1 MVWETIDHK
10 NAGSSRITPFCFQRR
25 ALEAA
30 IHVGGDRAMKK
41 LRLGFAIIYLVALLL
56 SLTAFQAAAQ
66 DATFVGSWDMT
77 VTGGGRGGQNGGQ
90 GGGQGDGQS
99 GNQAGGGHHGGGGP
113 QSLTITKDG
122 DKFKVTH
129 KTPRGENTADATV
142 SGNTISW
149 TEQRQGRDGNIMKI
163 EFKATL
169 DGDTLKGT
177 MGGGQFTRE
186 FTAAKHAS

>member
-1 MVWETIDHK
+1 
-10 NAGSSRITPFCFQRR
+10 
-25 ALEAA
+25 
-30 IHVGGDRAMKK
+30 MKK
-41 LRLGFAIIYLVALLL
+41 LRLGFAVFYLVALLL
-56 SLTAFQAAAQ
+56 SMTAFQAAAQ
-66 DATFVGSWDMT
+66 AANFVGTWDMT
-77 VTGGGRGGQNGGQ
+77 VTGGGRGGGQ
-90 GGGQGDGQS
+90 GGGQADGQN
-99 GNQAGGGHHGGGGP
+99 GGQAGGGHHGGGGP
-113 QSLTITKDG
+113 QLLTIAKDG

-129 KTPRGENTADATV
+129 KTPRGENTSDATV

-149 TEQRQGRDGNIMKI
+149 TEQRQGRDGSTMKI

>member
-1 MVWETIDHK
+1 
-10 NAGSSRITPFCFQRR
+10 
-25 ALEAA
+25 
-30 IHVGGDRAMKK
+30 MKK
-41 LRLGFAIIYLVALLL
+41 LRLGFAGFYVIALLL

-66 DATFVGSWDMT
+66 DANFVGTWDMT
-77 VTGGGRGGQNGGQ
+77 VTGGGRGGGQ
-90 GGGQGDGQS
+90 GGGQDNG
-99 GNQAGGGHHGGGGP
+99 QAGGGHRGGGGA

-122 DKFKVTH
+122 DKLKVTH
-129 KTPRGENTADATV
+129 KTPRGDNTSDAAV

-149 TEQRQGRDGNIMKI
+149 TEQRQGRDGNNMQI

-186 FTAAKHAS
+186 FTAKRGS

>member
-1 MVWETIDHK
+1 
-10 NAGSSRITPFCFQRR
+10 
-25 ALEAA
+25 
-30 IHVGGDRAMKK
+30 MKK

>member
-1 MVWETIDHK
+1 
-10 NAGSSRITPFCFQRR
+10 
-25 ALEAA
+25 
-30 IHVGGDRAMKK
+30 MKK
-41 LRLGFAIIYLVALLL
+41 LRLSFAVFYLVALLL

-66 DATFVGSWDMT
+66 DANFVGNWDMT
-77 VTGGGRGGQNGGQ
+77 ITGGGRGGGQGGGQ
-90 GGGQGDGQS
+90 SDGQSGGQGDGQ
-99 GNQAGGGHHGGGGP
+99 AGGGHRGGRGGA
-113 QSLTITKDG
+113 QSITIAKDG

-129 KTPRGENTADATV
+129 KTPRGDNTSDATV

-149 TEQRQGRDGNIMKI
+149 TEQRQGRDVNTMKI

-186 FTAAKHAS
+186 FTAARHAS

>member
-1 MVWETIDHK
+1 
-10 NAGSSRITPFCFQRR
+10 
-25 ALEAA
+25 
-30 IHVGGDRAMKK
+30 MKK
-41 LRLGFAIIYLVALLL
+41 LRLGFAGFYVIVLLL
-56 SLTAFQAAAQ
+56 SLTVFQAAAQ
-66 DATFVGSWDMT
+66 DANFVGTWDMT
-77 VTGGGRGGQNGGQ
+77 VTGGGRGGGQ
-90 GGGQGDGQS
+90 GGGQDNG
-99 GNQAGGGHHGGGGP
+99 QAGGGHRGGGGA

-129 KTPRGENTADATV
+129 KTPRGDNTSDAAV

-149 TEQRQGRDGNIMKI
+149 TEQRQGRDGNNMQI

-186 FTAAKHAS
+186 FTAKRAS

>member
-1 MVWETIDHK
+1 
-10 NAGSSRITPFCFQRR
+10 
-25 ALEAA
+25 
-30 IHVGGDRAMKK
+30 MKK
-41 LRLGFAIIYLVALLL
+41 LRLSFAVFYLVALLL

-66 DATFVGSWDMT
+66 DANFVGNWDMT
-77 VTGGGRGGQNGGQ
+77 ITGGGRGGGQGGGQ
-90 GGGQGDGQS
+90 SDGQSGGQGDGQ
-99 GNQAGGGHHGGGGP
+99 AGGGHRGGRGGA
-113 QSLTITKDG
+113 QSITIAKDG

-129 KTPRGENTADATV
+129 KTPRGDNTADATV

-149 TEQRQGRDGNIMKI
+149 TEQRPGRDGNTMKI

-186 FTAAKHAS
+186 FTAARHAS